1 MFKGFYTVATGMVA
15 QQRKTEILTNNMAN
29 ASTPG
34 FKADQ
39 STIRSFPD
47 MLMSAVSSTTVPTE
61 NGFALKQLKPVGELN
76 AGVYLQETL
85 ANHQQG
91 SVYSTGLTTD
101 IALKDAEFPVDEE
114 SGNLGTIL
122 FRLENPAGGESYTR
136 NGNFTLDG
144 QGNLVTAAGLYVLSD
159 EGERIR
165 LENDNFHLESNGVIY
180 DEDGQEVTTIGVSFV
195 ANPDVLVKRETGLYN
210 TIDDTELPSAY
221 GREDVIFSMQQKY
234 LEGSNVDAAKSM
246 TELMTAYRA
255 FEANQKVL
263 TAYDRSMEKAVT
275 EIGRV
280 Q

>member
-29 ASTPG
+29 ANTPG

-61 NGFALKQLKPVGELN
+61 NGFALKQLKTVGELN

-85 ANHQQG
+85 ANHAQG
-91 SVYSTGLTTD
+91 SIYSTGLATD
-101 IALKDAEFPVDEE
+101 VALIDGDLPVDAA
-114 SGNLGTIL
+114 SGNAGALF
-122 FRLENPAGGESYTR
+122 FRLENEGGTESYTR

-144 QGNLVTAAGLYVLSD
+144 QGNLVNPNGLFVLSD
-159 EGERIR
+159 AGERIQ
-165 LENDNFHLESNGVIY
+165 LTSDNFQISPEGAIVDENGQQVATLGI
-180 DEDGQEVTTIGVSFV
+180 SFS
-195 ANPDVLVKRETGLYN
+195 ANPDVLVKRDNGLYQ
-210 TIDDTELPSAY
+210 TIDDADLPTAY
-221 GREDVIFSMQQKY
+221 GQAGVTFGLQQTY

>member
-29 ASTPG
+29 ANTPG

-61 NGFALKQLKPVGELN
+61 NGFALKQLKQVGELN

-85 ANHQQG
+85 ANHAQG
-91 SVYSTGLTTD
+91 SIYATGLPTD
-101 IALKDAEFPVDEE
+101 VALIDGPLPVDEA
-114 SGNLGTIL
+114 SGNKGAIF
-122 FRLENPAGGESYTR
+122 FRLETEAGGESYTR

-144 QGNLVTAAGLYVLSD
+144 QGSLVNPSGYYVLSD
-159 EGERIR
+159 AGERIQ
-165 LENDNFHLESNGVIY
+165 LASDNFQITPEGTVMDENGQQVA
-180 DEDGQEVTTIGVSFV
+180 TLGVSFS
-195 ANPDVLVKRETGLYN
+195 ANPDVLVKRDNGLYY
-210 TIDDTELPSAY
+210 TIDDVNLPSAY
-221 GREDVIFSMQQKY
+221 TEAGVTFSMQQTY
-234 LEGSNVDAAKSM
+234 LEGSNVDASKAM

-263 TAYDRSMEKAVT
+263 QAYDRNMEKAVT